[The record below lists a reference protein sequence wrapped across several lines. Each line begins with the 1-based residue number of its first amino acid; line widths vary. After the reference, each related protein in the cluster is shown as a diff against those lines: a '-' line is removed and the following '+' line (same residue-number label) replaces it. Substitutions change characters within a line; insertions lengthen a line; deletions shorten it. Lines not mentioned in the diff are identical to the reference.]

1 MAVFEM
7 SQCVCVCVCVHVCDE
22 IVNIYIHMY
31 TSYVVNVEKNTD
43 TYMEKICTDVQEKNH
58 LSLSLL

>member
-1 MAVFEM
+1 M
-7 SQCVCVCVCVHVCDE
+7 CVCVCVHVCDE

-58 LSLSLL
+58 LSLSLSLSCK

>member
-1 MAVFEM
+1 M
-7 SQCVCVCVCVHVCDE
+7 CVCVHVCDE

-58 LSLSLL
+58 LSLSLSCK